1 MRNEYKALKVS
12 IGHCNINMVSPL
24 KKKGGGRGRS
34 GNTIVQAQ
42 ATRQL
47 DKSSSTTCSSQKME
61 LTVSLTKRSSPA
73 DPSTQCS
80 TSVQTVKTHHCIL
93 GPVASE
99 VLITVLN
106 IRG

>member
-24 KKKGGGRGRS
+24 KKKRGGGHS

-42 ATRQL
+42 ATWQL
-47 DKSSSTTCSSQKME
+47 DRSSSTTCSSQKME

-73 DPSTQCS
+73 DPSIQCS